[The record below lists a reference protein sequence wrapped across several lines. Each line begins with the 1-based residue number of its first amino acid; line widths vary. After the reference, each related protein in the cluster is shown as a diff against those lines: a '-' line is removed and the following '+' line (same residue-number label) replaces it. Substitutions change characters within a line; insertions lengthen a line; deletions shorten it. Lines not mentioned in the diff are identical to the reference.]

1 MLETFRRW
9 VKAQRSFLSLSLS
22 HKGKAETAPT
32 TWAAVASEV
41 EGRASEQEVEAP
53 TGLSAP
59 PGLQGLLTITQ
70 GPEGDAQPLRSG
82 GDLRRKPTSGMDT
95 AYLSDESS
103 ALPEKNVVTS
113 RQPRLPTP
121 WTWKTV
127 EGSSAELCWEHTV
140 SKDQGED

>member
-1 MLETFRRW
+1 MLETLRRL
-9 VKAQRSFLSLSLS
+9 VKAQWLFLSLSLS
-22 HKGKAETAPT
+22 HKGKAETTPT
-32 TWAAVASEV
+32 TWAAVASKV

-53 TGLSAP
+53 TCLSAP

-70 GPEGDAQPLRSG
+70 GPEGDAQPLRYG

-121 WTWKTV
+121 WTWKRA
-127 EGSSAELCWEHTV
+127 EGSSAGLCWERAV
-140 SKDQGED
+140 SRDQGED